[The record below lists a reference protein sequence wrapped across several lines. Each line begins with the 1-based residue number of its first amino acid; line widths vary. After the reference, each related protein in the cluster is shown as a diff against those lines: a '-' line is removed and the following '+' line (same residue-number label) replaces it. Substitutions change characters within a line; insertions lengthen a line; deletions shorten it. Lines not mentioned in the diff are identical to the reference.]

1 MDILYIVPYTP
12 NLIRVRPY
20 HLVRSLARAGHR
32 VTVAT
37 VWTTVAERAD
47 LERLAAE
54 GVQVLACR
62 LPFWRSGLN
71 CVRALPTR
79 LPLQAAYCWQPA
91 LTSAV
96 RRALRT
102 SRFDVVHVEHLRGA
116 LYGLKAAR
124 WLATR
129 QHSGRG
135 DPAFGARQTAVVWDS
150 VDCISHLFTQAARGN
165 HGLKGRLISRLELE
179 RTRQYEAWLVGQF
192 DRVLVTS
199 EVDRHALLELS
210 ARSAPISVLSNGVD
224 LDYFTPTDEPREPA
238 TLVITG
244 KMSYH
249 ANVTAVLHL
258 VRQIMPRVWAR
269 RPDVKV
275 WIAGK
280 DPAPEIRALSRWD
293 QLGERATGVPSS
305 ASGGRVIVTGTV
317 ADIRPYLRRATV
329 AMAAIPYGAGI
340 QNKVLEAMAC
350 GAPVVA
356 SRQAI
361 SALAVQPG
369 RDVLMT
375 DDAETSADA
384 VLALLDAPERRQ
396 QLGRAG
402 RAYVETNHAW
412 DAITSQLAA
421 IYETAVTSGSRR
433 VREAG

>member
-37 VWTTVAERAD
+37 VWTTAAERTD
-47 LERLAAE
+47 LGRLAAE
-54 GVQVLACR
+54 GVRVLACR

-71 CVRALPTR
+71 CLRTLPTG
-79 LPLQAAYCWQPA
+79 LPLQATYCWQPA
-91 LTSAV
+91 LTAAV
-96 RRALRT
+96 RWALRT

-124 WLATR
+124 WLATQ
-129 QHSGRG
+129 QHSGRSG
-135 DPAFGARQTAVVWDS
+135 SAFGARRTATVWDS
-150 VDCISHLFTQAARGN
+150 VDCISHLFTQAARGS
-165 HGLKGRLISRLELE
+165 HGLKGQLISRLELE
-179 RTRQYEAWLVGQF
+179 RTRRYEAWLIGQF

-199 EVDRHALLELS
+199 EVDRHALLNLS
-210 ARSAPISVLSNGVD
+210 APSAPINVLSNGVD
-224 LDYFTPTDEPREPA
+224 LDYFTPTDEPRETA

-275 WIAGK
+275 WIVGK
-280 DPAPEIRALSRWD
+280 DPSPEIRALVRHDRRPW
-293 QLGERATGVPSS
+293 ATSVPSS
-305 ASGGRVIVTGTV
+305 AGSDRVVVTGTV

-350 GAPVVA
+350 GTPVVA

-375 DDAETSADA
+375 ENAEISADA

-402 RAYVETNHAW
+402 RAYVETHHAW
-412 DAITSQLAA
+412 NAIADQLAA
-421 IYETAVTSGSRR
+421 IYDTALTSDSHRI
-433 VREAG
+433 REAG